1 MSTMSKIK
9 KSDYLQVRID
19 PELKNKVEGIFDQLG
34 LTSSQAII
42 LFYNQVKLQ
51 KGLPFDI
58 KLSLENSVSDEEMWM
73 IRESQKDIETGNYVR
88 VDSSNEKLL
97 DKIFGKNES
106 DEI

>member
-1 MSTMSKIK
+1 MSKIK